1 MAWLQNSLF
10 GLLAAMLAESATFGG
25 APLVCRLCE
34 PVIEKPEPMPSA
46 PQAPLRIEVETAL
59 DFSRIASDTGQGGD
73 VTVDPRGG
81 NRRVSGGL
89 RDMGGLVLKG
99 TVRVTG
105 TPFAAVR
112 IDLPAR
118 VQLRSSAGATAEVV
132 DLKTDLSAAPRLDS
146 TGTLVFS
153 FGGRL
158 VVRGQV
164 SGNFRGNVPI
174 TADYE

>member
-1 MAWLQNSLF
+1 
-10 GLLAAMLAESATFGG
+10 
-25 APLVCRLCE
+25 
-34 PVIEKPEPMPSA
+34 
-46 PQAPLRIEVETAL
+46 
-59 DFSRIASDTGQGGD
+59 
-73 VTVDPRGG
+73 
-81 NRRVSGGL
+81 
-89 RDMGGLVLKG
+89 MGGLVLKG

-158 VVRGQV
+158 VVRGEV
-164 SGNFRGNVPI
+164 SGNLRGNVPI